1 MDAPEDELDIKL
13 QKMSGDLI
21 ADFDRSLGPFL
32 RRKDGVV
39 RSRVRSRETEQLVS
53 GLLNPFQEL
62 PQLLDPHLQKWLTPL
77 VDAFLEYLL
86 KRDTKARHRFPERQ
100 QAAGQ
105 STTGDGGAS
114 SREAAA
120 APENGATS
128 DLLMP
133 LPAAISK
140 IIYTLCKIR
149 GEKVIVRFLNN
160 ETKYLEVLLSALE
173 QAERVGERWTWE
185 QRYVVLLWL
194 SHLMLVPFDLA
205 SISSLSS
212 PGPSSTLEEEE
223 DVGYRDA
230 RKGQTNVSGFTWP
243 ATQIPGI
250 TRRIIPLAIKYISSP
265 GKERGAA
272 KAVLVRI
279 SMRRD
284 MQALSVLDALVAW
297 AVGALGAQAQAPYYY
312 IGVLGFLSGILT
324 SSADTSDMD
333 VYLDRIFKAVH
344 DAAEKG
350 SDGGPLSSALCRK
363 SVIKVI
369 RAIAVLLLRNPERA
383 SQDDTSTEI
392 IETTISFLLEQLGDN
407 DTPVRFAASKAL
419 SIITLRLEP
428 DMATQVVEAVIESL
442 SKNVLWHKDPSNP
455 AAPRKRDL
463 SAVDP
468 LEWHGLMLTLAHLL
482 YRRSPPAENLPDIIH
497 ALIMGLSFERR
508 SPSGGSIGTNVRD
521 AACFGIWALARR
533 YSTKELLAV
542 PTPERLYKKD
552 SRSIIQILATEL
564 ILAACLDAAGNI
576 RRGSS
581 AALQELIGRHPD
593 TVEEGIKVVQVVD
606 YHGVALRGR
615 AVQKITLSVT
625 KLAGLYGEAVLE
637 ALLSWRGVGD
647 ADAAS
652 RRAAGRAF
660 GGISAELARV
670 EGVSIAKLR
679 RSVELVLESIRGL
692 AMRQVEERHGLL
704 LSFAAVL
711 DFVPEIFLCQGMESG
726 AGEGFVKVVMDALVW
741 ILDDCQSKTY
751 RKPEL
756 IAEAASTLVVAAF
769 PILQAATIGFDDE
782 DKQLLPGSVLVADD
796 KDAISKRVKA
806 IKSIPEQVQH
816 IASLTK
822 TNLTDWLTRTE
833 EEVLPAASDAAL
845 VMLVFSDQQQRE
857 STLKEWVEK
866 VRHRPSSGVRIKNTT
881 GYFFAVTKPY
891 QVVATLDSEA
901 RDEAEG
907 LVSKALNERWQND
920 RDVDTHVAILKGL
933 TGTGTLRNGVDMFMH
948 LVIDGLD
955 DYTTNARGDV
965 GSLARLQAIRA
976 TKWVWEEFRNTPD
989 KWKKVVGRRL
999 FLRIL
1004 RLAAEKLDRV
1014 RVEAQAA
1021 LAVVLKPEQGAKLR
1035 KDTFSSA
1042 GYFSFLLDLLPRA
1055 EEWLDQH
1062 VAAEVT
1068 ADAGLWMEELLSGLV
1083 SSADTG
1089 NEDLVIATRQA
1100 LTEFCTRS
1108 AENSLAVYSALVRNL
1123 KSRQGQDRVLVPT
1136 LEVVAFL
1143 FYVGVFAKCPAGSI
1157 DYKGLCLQV
1166 QKACYKT
1173 GNVRKIEACIRVY
1186 GGLIAASS
1194 GLLDNKGKSLGGD
1207 DDEEEEGIKEA
1218 KKRLG
1223 ALMMHP
1229 WPRVKSLVVDEIWG
1243 WSVMERAA
1251 EAVVVDTPG
1260 KEVNGGDSMVG
1271 QQIMGIDWAKAE
1283 KGQIKLMVKSIGFE

>member
-21 ADFDRSLGPFL
+21 ADFDKSLGPFL

-39 RSRVRSRETEQLVS
+39 RSRVRSRETERLVS

-86 KRDTKARHRFPERQ
+86 KRDTKARHQ
-100 QAAGQ
+100 
-105 STTGDGGAS
+105 
-114 SREAAA
+114 
-120 APENGATS
+120 NGATT

-149 GEKVIVRFLNN
+149 GEKVVVRFLNN

-173 QAERVGERWTWE
+173 QAERAEERWTWE

-230 RKGQTNVSGFTWP
+230 TKRQTNISGFTWP
-243 ATQIPGI
+243 ATQVPGI
-250 TRRIIPLAIKYISSP
+250 TRRIIPLAIKYIASP
-265 GKERGAA
+265 GKERDAA

-284 MQALSVLDALVAW
+284 MQALSVLDALIAW
-297 AVGALGAQAQAPYYY
+297 AVGALGVEAQTPYYY

-344 DAAEKG
+344 GAAEKS
-350 SDGGPLSSALCRK
+350 SDGGPLSSALSRK

-521 AACFGIWALARR
+521 AACFGVWALARR

-564 ILAACLDAAGNI
+564 ILAGCLDAAGNI

-615 AVQKITLSVT
+615 AVQDIALSVT

-660 GGISAELARV
+660 GGISAELARAA
-670 EGVSIAKLR
+670 EGGGSIARLR

-711 DFVPEIFLCQGMESG
+711 DSVPEMMVVGMESG
-726 AGEGFVKVVMDALVW
+726 AGLEGFVKVVMDALVW

-751 RKPEL
+751 RKPAL

-769 PILQAATIGFDDE
+769 PILQAATIGFDDA
-782 DKQLLPGSVLVADD
+782 DKQLLPGAVLVKDD

-806 IKSIPEQVQH
+806 IKTIPEQVQQ
-816 IASLTK
+816 IASLIK
-822 TNLTDWLTRTE
+822 TNLADWLTRTE
-833 EEVLPAASDAAL
+833 EEVLPVASDAAL
-845 VMLVFSDQQQRE
+845 VMLVFSGQQQRE
-857 STLKEWVEK
+857 STLKEWAEK

-901 RDEAEG
+901 RNEAQG

-920 RDVDTHVAILKGL
+920 NDVDTHVAILKGL
-933 TGTGTLRNGVDMFMH
+933 TGTGTLRNGVDMFMD

-989 KWKKVVGRRL
+989 RWKKVVGSRL

-1021 LAVVLKPEQGAKLR
+1021 LAVVLKPAQGAKLR
-1035 KDTFSSA
+1035 KDTFSSV
-1042 GYFSFLLDLLPRA
+1042 GYFSFLLDLLPKA
-1055 EEWLDQH
+1055 EEWLDEH

-1068 ADAGLWMEELLSGLV
+1068 ADRGLWMEELLSGLV

-1100 LTEFCTRS
+1100 LTEFCERS
-1108 AENSLAVYSALVRNL
+1108 ADNSLAVCCALVRNL

-1143 FYVGVFAKCPAGSI
+1143 FHVGVFANCPTGSI

-1173 GNVRKIEACIRVY
+1173 GNVRKTEACVRVY
-1186 GGLIAASS
+1186 GGIIAAPW
-1194 GLLDNKGKSLGGD
+1194 GKSGGD
-1207 DDEEEEGIKEA
+1207 EGIKEA
-1218 KKRLG
+1218 KRRLG

-1243 WSVMERAA
+1243 WSV
-1251 EAVVVDTPG
+1251 
-1260 KEVNGGDSMVG
+1260 VNGGDMVG

-1283 KGQIKLMVKSIGFE
+1283 KGRIKLMVKSIGFE